1 MAKISEN
8 RFTSWE
14 LDERELMMAG
24 ILTAN
29 QAMYIRT
36 QMAVVA
42 HDILELTASGEA
54 GDTDEMYFRKLMY
67 MRGKIHAFE
76 GLLLFSE
83 QQIESMN
90 SAVQEEI
97 GSRPAFS
104 RD

>member
-1 MAKISEN
+1 MSKAVEN
-8 RFTSWE
+8 RFTSYE

-29 QAMYIRT
+29 QIMYIRT

-42 HDILELTASGEA
+42 HDILELTASGET

-76 GLLLFSE
+76 GLILFSD
-83 QQIESMN
+83 QQIDSMN
-90 SAVQEEI
+90 SAVAEEM
-97 GSRPAFS
+97 GNRPAFS